1 MKKIIIFI
9 LTIVTLFSVITNI
22 KAKESIIRDNT
33 IRFRILANS
42 NSIYDQNIKI
52 QVRNVIQNCK

>member
-1 MKKIIIFI
+1 MNKNILIIHKEIERMIFFMKKIIIFI

-33 IRFRILANS
+33 IRFRIF
-42 NSIYDQNIKI
+42 
-52 QVRNVIQNCK
+52 